1 MKDFISDIK
10 RQTELLARV
19 MNGESVDKLDF
30 SEENN
35 VALITIER
43 DLKYLRSQ
51 GIMIYSRKGKVVLEE
66 EINKT
71 ILNKLTADYL
81 PLKLNS
87 DVFLKQVRSI
97 SKTRQKN
104 YFQYL
109 VLIAKSV
116 DEGRFIRIK
125 YNRLSDNQDKEYLLK
140 PVRLFAEEHNWILN
154 AVKEGEEKVKRFFIS
169 RIKSLTLIDK
179 KFKLMPIEKKERKY
193 EIILKFNKEV
203 EEEIYDKVW
212 FDDFEI
218 VKTEED
224 IILKT
229 NQPLTNKLAS
239 WCISWYD
246 MIEIVGPTDLIEY
259 IDDMIESFKKRN

>member
-1 MKDFISDIK
+1 MKDFIADIK

-19 MNGESVDKLDF
+19 MNGESVDKIDF
-30 SEENN
+30 AEENK

-51 GIMIYSRKGKVVLEE
+51 GIMIYSRKGKIVIEE
-66 EINKT
+66 EINKST
-71 ILNKLTADYL
+71 LNKLTADYL

-87 DVFLKQVRSI
+87 DVFLKQVRAI

-104 YFQYL
+104 YFQFL

-116 DEGRFIRIK
+116 EEGKYIRIK
-125 YNRLSDNQDKEYLLK
+125 YTRLSDNKEDEYLLK

-154 AVKEGEEKVKRFFIS
+154 AVKEGEDKVKRFFIS
-169 RIKSLTLIDK
+169 RIKSIKLIDK
-179 KFKLMPIEKKERKY
+179 KFRLIPIEKKEKKY

-203 EEEIYDKVW
+203 VEEIYDKVW

-218 VKTEED
+218 EKTDEY

-229 NQPLTNKLAS
+229 NQPITNKLAS

-259 IDDMIESFKKRN
+259 IDEMIETFKPI

>member
-19 MNGESVDKLDF
+19 MNQEPVDKIDF
-30 SEENN
+30 AEENN

-87 DVFLKQVRSI
+87 DVFLKQVKGI

-104 YFQYL
+104 YFQFL

-116 DEGRFIRIK
+116 DEGKYIRIK
-125 YNRLSDNQDKEYLLK
+125 YNRLSDNKEDEYLLK
-140 PVRLFAEEHNWILN
+140 SVRLYAEEHNWILN
-154 AVKEGEEKVKRFFIS
+154 AVKEGEDKVKRFFIS
-169 RIKSLTLIDK
+169 RIKSVKLIDK
-179 KFKLMPIEKKERKY
+179 KFKLMPIEKKEEKY

-218 VKTEED
+218 ERTDEH

-229 NQPLTNKLAS
+229 NQPITNKVAS

-246 MIEIVGPTDLIEY
+246 MIDIVGPTNLIEY